1 MLKTE
6 QIKISQKVWVL
17 FFLEIVCVVIFFVI
31 IFKASNNIMSGWDN
45 FKYLYPLI
53 FSLIFFIILNI
64 IGLFVYSSEIKKYKE
79 LSQKAPMLLNILR
92 TFSVVVLILL
102 LPSFFMIGFSMF
114 SH

>member
-6 QIKISQKVWVL
+6 QIRLSRRVWIL
-17 FFLEIVCVVIFFVI
+17 FFLEIICVVIFFVI
-31 IFKASNNIMSGWDN
+31 VFKASNNIMNGWDN

-64 IGLFVYSSEIKKYKE
+64 IGLVVYFSEIKKYKE
-79 LSQKAPMLLNILR
+79 LSQKTPMLLNILR

-102 LPSFFMIGFSMF
+102 LPSFFMIVFSMF